1 MEHLHTKFLLRTSIT
16 LGVLF
21 SFLQVSAIETKRFDA
36 PPLERAK
43 YMAFSKPISL
53 RYGLSPLPVD
63 RTKLI
68 MPPTIEVVST
78 TVEVDQNQTVTTE
91 APDFPLL
98 SYDDNNVTTKVIPVD
113 QPSVMQVI
121 PQIAP
126 PDNLPLSDPFEDI
139 NSLGIDST
147 DQLLEVFENSNLR
160 APRTGFQQIP
170 FVPPYTVAPDNLRV
184 TNRATYQR
192 RQR

>member
-1 MEHLHTKFLLRTSIT
+1 
-16 LGVLF
+16 
-21 SFLQVSAIETKRFDA
+21 
-36 PPLERAK
+36 
-43 YMAFSKPISL
+43 
-53 RYGLSPLPVD
+53 
-63 RTKLI
+63 

-78 TVEVDQNQTVTTE
+78 TVEVDQNQTATTE

-98 SYDDNNVTTKVIPVD
+98 SYDENNVTTEVIPVD
-113 QPSVMQVI
+113 QPSVMQAI

-147 DQLLEVFENSNLR
+147 DQLRSFENSNLR
-160 APRTGFQQIP
+160 GPRTGFQQIP

-184 TNRATYQR
+184 TNRATYKENNDEKINCSHFLVRFSFYRVRSYVLYLLRMNLREQN
-192 RQR
+192 